1 LTLVCQESLLSCCR
15 SRAATE
21 EFWGFVQGSM
31 YHQWFPGPAINNGF
45 AAIDN
50 TVNDLLILVN
60 TVYDCKVSV
69 QAGHIMASE

>member
-1 LTLVCQESLLSCCR
+1 
-15 SRAATE
+15 
-21 EFWGFVQGSM
+21 M